1 MSIRIA
7 VVSLTVCIFFGSSV
21 RADECSEALM
31 AESCAAQSAIPKAQ
45 TKKLHPEK
53 RSATRDENR
62 VSNKAPHIAKHAPV
76 VTPPG
81 D

>member
-1 MSIRIA
+1 MSNRIA
-7 VVSLTVCIFFGSSV
+7 VVSLTVCMFLGSSV

-31 AESCAAQSAIPKAQ
+31 AESCTAQSAIPTAQ
-45 TKKLHPEK
+45 AKKLHPEK
-53 RSATRDENR
+53 RSATHAEIR